1 MPDTNIL
8 FCSVFKPYG
17 VADGYAEAIGMQ
29 MELFNNQIT
38 RGQGIHSPR
47 HNFWSFPLY
56 FLAENID
63 APSTVL
69 DFPSWNQFTQEL
81 ERGYTHVGIT
91 FIQTNVMK
99 ARRMARYIRRHH
111 PEIKI
116 LLGGYGTSLPG
127 LDKIVPHDAVCHGEG
142 VRWMREYLGEDTGRD
157 IVHPIMHGVASKTIY
172 GFSDVIDDTAT
183 IFPGLGCKN
192 GCSFCST
199 SNKFGKQ
206 YIPFLKTGADV
217 FDVCRR
223 SEKKLGVEDFAII
236 DENFLKMPERAIELL
251 ALMEEYERPYTFAV
265 FSSAETI
272 AELGVEFMVRLGV
285 VFVWVGVE
293 SQTEI
298 YGKQRDVDIP
308 ALIAG
313 LQAHGITVI
322 SSSILFLEHHDHET
336 LQKDIEWA
344 IGLDSDLHQFMQ
356 LTPLPGTPLH
366 EEYMD
371 KGLLREG
378 FPYARMS
385 GQDALMFNHPNF
397 SAREAS
403 DLTRRAFRQKY
414 ALGGPGGVRMARTA
428 VRGYRRMV
436 QDVRRRESEGL
447 RWNADSRSYVKTSE
461 NVHDTFMHMRIE
473 KIKARAFE
481 FRPILLAA
489 AMFGPNAAARRLAHR
504 MTHDYESAFGPASL
518 TDKAK
523 SIGAVATSLGE
534 YIRIGAAR
542 LKGNNELIR
551 QPPTRRI
558 RYEAS

>member
-1 MPDTNIL
+1 MADTNIL

-17 VADGYAEAIGMQ
+17 VSDGYAEAAGMQ
-29 MELFNNQIT
+29 MELFNNQVT

-63 APSTVL
+63 ASSTVL
-69 DFPSWNQFTQEL
+69 DFPSWQQFTEEL
-81 ERGYTHVGIT
+81 KRGYTHVGIT

-99 ARRMARYIRRHH
+99 ARRMARHIRRHH
-111 PEIKI
+111 PETKI
-116 LLGGYGTSLPG
+116 LLGGYGTSLPDLG
-127 LDKIVPHDAVCHGEG
+127 KMVPHDAVCHGEG
-142 VRWMREYLGEDTGRD
+142 VRWMREYLGEDTERD
-157 IVHPIMHGVASKTIY
+157 IVHPVMHGVASKTIY
-172 GFSDVIDDTAT
+172 GFSDIIDDTAA

-223 SEKKLGVEDFAII
+223 AEKKLGVEDFAII
-236 DENFLKMPERAIELL
+236 DENFLKMPERAVELL
-251 ALMEEYERPYTFAV
+251 AMMEEHKRPYTFAV

-298 YGKQRDVDIP
+298 FGKQRDVDIP
-308 ALIAG
+308 TLIDD

-322 SSSILFLEHHDHET
+322 SSSILFLEHHDRKT
-336 LQKDIEWA
+336 LQQDIDWA
-344 IGLDSDLHQFMQ
+344 VGLDSDLHQFMQ

-366 EEYMD
+366 EEYMS

-378 FPYARMS
+378 FPYTRMS
-385 GQDALMFNHPNF
+385 GQDTLMFTHPHF
-397 SAREAS
+397 SAAEAS

-414 ALGGPGGVRMARTA
+414 LAGGPGVVRMARTA
-428 VRGYRRMV
+428 VQGYRRMV
-436 QDVRRRESEGL
+436 QDVRRRQHEGL
-447 RWNADSRSYVKTSE
+447 AWDAASRCYVKMSE
-461 NVHDTFMHMRIE
+461 HIHDTFMHMRIE
-473 KIKARAFE
+473 KIKARALE

-489 AMFGPNAAARRLAHR
+489 SLFGPNAAARRFAR
-504 MTHDYESAFGPASL
+504 RVARDYECAFGTPSL
-518 TDKAK
+518 ADRAK
-523 SIGAVATSLGE
+523 SIGAIGTSLSE
-534 YIRIGAAR
+534 FVRIGAAR
-542 LKGNNELIR
+542 LKDQDELIR